1 MEEKNRGLQW
11 SHIEPYCLLR
21 TLLRQL
27 WMLLMAGAACA
38 MAAWIVLSCFVTQQ
52 YTSSTTFAV
61 TARASTLYY
70 TNITAAA
77 DMASSYTQLLQSRV
91 LRQTMEQDLGMPL
104 DGTVTAQQLGETNL
118 IRVTVTADTPRQ
130 ALVLLKAVSDNY
142 GSLSAHVSSTA
153 VLSQLNSPS
162 LSVAPSRSY
171 NVPRICLMAAIAGAA
186 LTALGVAWAS
196 VSSGTVQ
203 TQEGARSDL
212 DAKIISTVP
221 HEGRR
226 TRKLLGWMDDRRERR
241 SRRGGKRL
249 RRNLNISSPAIS
261 FAFTESIH
269 RIAEKFQHEH
279 AKGRRV
285 FLFSSVSAAEG
296 KSTLAAN
303 TAISLASR
311 GVNVLFIDLDL
322 RRPVQSE
329 MLGLSVKQKNELGT
343 LLTESAAPVTAPATG
358 LHSLLSTKSDADVI
372 ELLASAQLAK
382 VVALARERYDYVII
396 DSPPLGFFS
405 DSELLSDLSDASVL
419 VVRQDTVP
427 APEINDAIDALRAGK
442 AEFLGCILNDM
453 SHLTAYSAG
462 YGYGYG
468 YYGYGYGKKYDKYG
482 YGHHSGRKQQ

>member
-1 MEEKNRGLQW
+1 MDENNQGLQW
-11 SHIEPYCLLR
+11 SHIEPLCILR
-21 TLLRQL
+21 ALARQL
-27 WMLLMAGAACA
+27 WMLLLAALTCA
-38 MAAWIVLSCFVTQQ
+38 MAAWIVLTCFVTQQ
-52 YTSSTTFAV
+52 YTSSTTFSV
-61 TARASTLYY
+61 TTRTSNLYY

-77 DMASSYTQLLQSRV
+77 DVAASYSQLLQSRV

-104 DGTVTAQQLGETNL
+104 NGAVSAQQLGETNL
-118 IRVTVTADTPRQ
+118 I
-130 ALVLLKAVSDNY
+130 
-142 GSLSAHVSSTA
+142 
-153 VLSQLNSPS
+153 
-162 LSVAPSRSY
+162 
-171 NVPRICLMAAIAGAA
+171 
-186 LTALGVAWAS
+186 
-196 VSSGTVQ
+196 
-203 TQEGARSDL
+203 
-212 DAKIISTVP
+212 
-221 HEGRR
+221 
-226 TRKLLGWMDDRRERR
+226 
-241 SRRGGKRL
+241 
-249 RRNLNISSPAIS
+249 
-261 FAFTESIH
+261 

-311 GVNVLFIDLDL
+311 GMNVLFIDLDL

-343 LLTESAAPVTAPATG
+343 LLTESAAPEKILSAAVTDPATG
-358 LHSLLSTKSDADVI
+358 LHSLLSTKSYTDVI
-372 ELLASAQLAK
+372 ELLASDQLAK

-453 SHLTAYSAG
+453 AHLAAWSSG
-462 YGYGYG
+462 
-468 YYGYGYGKKYDKYG
+468 YGYGYGKKYDKYG
-482 YGHHSGRKQQ
+482 YGQHSARKTQ

>member
-1 MEEKNRGLQW
+1 MKKTGAFSGPISSPTASCGVSRLYP
-11 SHIEPYCLLR
+11 SSI
-21 TLLRQL
+21 TL
-27 WMLLMAGAACA
+27 
-38 MAAWIVLSCFVTQQ
+38 
-52 YTSSTTFAV
+52 AV

-77 DMASSYTQLLQSRV
+77 DMAASYSQLLQSRV
-91 LRQTMEQDLGMPL
+91 LRQTMEQNLGMSL
-104 DGTVTAQQLGETNL
+104 DGTVSAQQLGETNL
-118 IRVTVTADTPRQ
+118 IRVTVTAATPRQ

-142 GSLSAHVSSTA
+142 GTLSAHVSSTA
-153 VLSQLNSPS
+153 VLSQLNAPT

-171 NVPRICLMAAIAGAA
+171 NVPKICLLAGVIGAG
-186 LTALGVAWAS
+186 LTAAAVAWAS
-196 VSSGTVQ
+196 VTSGTVQ

-212 DAKIISTVP
+212 DAKHIPTAP
-221 HEGRR
+221 PEGRR
-226 TRKLLGWMDDRRERR
+226 PRKLLGWMDDRRERR

-311 GVNVLFIDLDL
+311 GVSVLFIDLDL

-329 MLGLSVKQKNELGT
+329 MLGLSVKQKNALGT
-343 LLTESAAPVTAPATG
+343 LLSESAAPEKILSAAVTDPSTG
-358 LHSLLSTKSDADVI
+358 LHSLLSTKSYTDVI
-372 ELLASAQLAK
+372 ELLASDQLAK
-382 VVALARERYDYVII
+382 VVALAREQYDYVII

-453 SHLTAYSAG
+453 AHLTAYSAG

-482 YGHHSGRKQQ
+482 YGHRSGQKQQ

>member
-1 MEEKNRGLQW
+1 
-11 SHIEPYCLLR
+11 
-21 TLLRQL
+21 
-27 WMLLMAGAACA
+27 
-38 MAAWIVLSCFVTQQ
+38 
-52 YTSSTTFAV
+52 
-61 TARASTLYY
+61 
-70 TNITAAA
+70 
-77 DMASSYTQLLQSRV
+77 
-91 LRQTMEQDLGMPL
+91 
-104 DGTVTAQQLGETNL
+104 
-118 IRVTVTADTPRQ
+118 
-130 ALVLLKAVSDNY
+130 
-142 GSLSAHVSSTA
+142 
-153 VLSQLNSPS
+153 
-162 LSVAPSRSY
+162 
-171 NVPRICLMAAIAGAA
+171 
-186 LTALGVAWAS
+186 
-196 VSSGTVQ
+196 
-203 TQEGARSDL
+203 
-212 DAKIISTVP
+212 
-221 HEGRR
+221 
-226 TRKLLGWMDDRRERR
+226 MDDRRERR
-241 SRRGGKRL
+241 SRRAGKRL

-311 GVNVLFIDLDL
+311 GVSVLFIDLDL

-343 LLTESAAPVTAPATG
+343 LLTESAAPEKILSAAVTDPATG
-358 LHSLLSTKSDADVI
+358 LHSLLSTKSYTDVI
-372 ELLASAQLAK
+372 ELLASDQLAK

-453 SHLTAYSAG
+453 AHLAAWSSG
-462 YGYGYG
+462 
-468 YYGYGYGKKYDKYG
+468 YGYGYGKKYDKYG
-482 YGHHSGRKQQ
+482 YGQHSARKTQ

>member
-1 MEEKNRGLQW
+1 M
-11 SHIEPYCLLR
+11 
-21 TLLRQL
+21 
-27 WMLLMAGAACA
+27 
-38 MAAWIVLSCFVTQQ
+38 
-52 YTSSTTFAV
+52 
-61 TARASTLYY
+61 
-70 TNITAAA
+70 
-77 DMASSYTQLLQSRV
+77 
-91 LRQTMEQDLGMPL
+91 
-104 DGTVTAQQLGETNL
+104 
-118 IRVTVTADTPRQ
+118 
-130 ALVLLKAVSDNY
+130 
-142 GSLSAHVSSTA
+142 
-153 VLSQLNSPS
+153 
-162 LSVAPSRSY
+162 APSRSY
-171 NVPRICLMAAIAGAA
+171 NVPRICLIAAIAGAA

-226 TRKLLGWMDDRRERR
+226 TRKLLGWMDDRRERQA
-241 SRRGGKRL
+241 RRGGKRL

-279 AKGRRV
+279 ARGRRV

-311 GVNVLFIDLDL
+311 GVSVLFIDLDL

-343 LLTESAAPVTAPATG
+343 LLTESAAPEKILSAVVTDPATG
-358 LHSLLSTKSDADVI
+358 LHSLLSTKSYTDVI

-482 YGHHSGRKQQ
+482 YGHRSGRKQQ